1 MKHWT
6 KTEINVVANC
16 VRENPHNLQEAF
28 KKAEKI
34 IGRTFD
40 AISFK
45 YHSYIKQ
52 KLDMFN
58 ITPQSRTVNKL
69 DKVFEDNYN
78 VKNKMNKKDEVV
90 IESFKEVCSVYT
102 DVVMRV
108 GNKQIKAAK
117 ATICTVG

>member
-1 MKHWT
+1 MKRWT
-6 KTEINVVANC
+6 EKEINVVADC

-34 IGRTFD
+34 IGRTFN

-52 KLDMFN
+52 KLNMFN
-58 ITPQSRTVNKL
+58 INAQNKAVNKSGKL
-69 DKVFEDNYN
+69 FENNYN
-78 VKNKMNKKDEVV
+78 IKNKINKKDEII
-90 IESFKEVCSVYT
+90 IESFKEVYSIYT

-108 GNKQIKAAK
+108 GNKQIKASK
-117 ATICTVG
+117 ASVCTIR